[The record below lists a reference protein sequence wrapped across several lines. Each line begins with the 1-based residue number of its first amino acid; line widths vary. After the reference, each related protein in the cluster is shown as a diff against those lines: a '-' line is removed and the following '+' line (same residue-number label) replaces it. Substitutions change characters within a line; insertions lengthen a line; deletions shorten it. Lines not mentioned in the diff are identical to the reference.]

1 MSIYEIFG
9 GGQVCDKKKW
19 SEQKQA
25 QRQLAYETVEAKCQ
39 EMAQSGEAFQKYLD
53 VQGRFDRY
61 SVSNA
66 ILVAAVK
73 PDAVQL
79 KEYKEWRRS
88 GVYVNKHAVKVIILE
103 PGDTYTRQDGSRA
116 VSYNPKELY
125 DVSDTSMKERQSTPI
140 EMRKL
145 ISALIDASPVNFE
158 VVEAL
163 QMGAYFDREQ
173 NKIFVRKGLSEAQ
186 LFSSMAKEVAAAVYA
201 DKYPDMSDADFKS
214 YCVSYMLAKRYEV
227 DTGGYSFE
235 KLPEKYAGLSPKEF
249 REELSD
255 MRNVLL
261 EIQME
266 MHRSLEKSQPEK
278 KKGYE
283 R

>member
-1 MSIYEIFG
+1 MSIYDIFG
-9 GGQVCDKKKW
+9 GGQVFDKKKW
-19 SEQKQA
+19 AEQKQA

-73 PDAVQL
+73 PDATQL

-88 GVYVNKHAVKVIILE
+88 GAYVNKDAVQIVILE
-103 PGDTYTRQDGSRA
+103 PGDTYTRQDGSKA

-125 DVSDTSMKERQSTPI
+125 DVSDTSVKEKKSDPI

-145 ISALIDASPVNFE
+145 VSALIDASPVNFE
-158 VVEAL
+158 VAESL
-163 QMGAYFDREQ
+163 EMGAYFDKEQ
-173 NKIFVRKGLSEAQ
+173 NKIFVQKGLGEAQ
-186 LFSSMAKEVAAAVYA
+186 LFNSMAKEVAAAVYT
-201 DKYPDMSDADFKS
+201 DKYPDIEDADFKS
-214 YCVSYMLAKRYEV
+214 YCVSYMLAKRYGI
-227 DTGGYSFE
+227 DTRGFNFDQ
-235 KLPEKYAGLSPKEF
+235 LPEKYAALSPKEF
-249 REELSD
+249 REELGS
-255 MRNVLL
+255 MKSVLG
-261 EIQME
+261 EIQLE
-266 MHRSLEKSQPEK
+266 MHRTLEKADPQK
-278 KKGYE
+278 KRVYE